1 MDNKLDAKW
10 TKAMDEYIA
19 RIKKD
24 YSDWQDINYGSM
36 ADLNAKKL
44 KEFSSKVQYVV
55 IKKGQY
61 IKVVLDPEEPS
72 VHSFI
77 VLKTDKFNNKP
88 GDILPYL
95 THRPKGNIFS
105 KYEICWSGV
114 NPPSISQPRMPPAR
128 RRDS

>member
-24 YSDWQDINYGSM
+24 YADWQDINYKSM
-36 ADLNAKKL
+36 VDLNARKL
-44 KEFSSKVQYVV
+44 KEFNSKVRYDVM
-55 IKKGQY
+55 KNGQY
-61 IKVVLDPEEPS
+61 IKVVLDPDEKT

-77 VLKTDKFNNKP
+77 VLKTDKSNNKP
-88 GDILPYL
+88 GDILPYDR
-95 THRPKGNIFS
+95 THRPKGNIFG

-114 NPPSISQPRMPPAR
+114 NPPSTAQPKR
-128 RRDS
+128 